1 MTGTC
6 ITANGSIII
15 LNVNGPVTGDI
26 FSGPIY
32 GGNLQCR
39 IHAHQAVETTVYV
52 SFDDSSSGLGCKA
65 FFELLGEGGEKRCRR
80 REKTARNESA

>member
-32 GGNLQCR
+32 GGNVGGRKNTNHFTVPNPRPPSRRDDGLCFLRRFEFRAGLQ
-39 IHAHQAVETTVYV
+39 
-52 SFDDSSSGLGCKA
+52 GLFRA
-65 FFELLGEGGEKRCRR
+65 TRR
-80 REKTARNESA
+80 RRGEALS